1 MKRQNY
7 YDDSCIKAMLRQIIK
22 SSLNRVVLFFCHRHL
37 VKLSSTLTIY
47 KQSPINMIERN
58 ISIWYWVSISKK
70 KIHTFN
76 MKTNAIFDVAFEFDD
91 SCSIKVKITFYF
103 KMKNS
108 ICSLFYVLCI
118 TMCYLEAV
126 PSYQNFA
133 LKNYIKIDVI
143 SKFNENVFQMFLV
156 YILYDDNVTR
166 TGSML
171 IDGIQ
176 SSADSRM
183 TCQFHLTSGIREKT
197 NIHEHCFE
205 RSLEIKFKYTGK
217 KQESMLTFSRG
228 PGFNLCPVYRSELF
242 ADQILPEKLGKNQ
255 QFNLR
260 KEICEV

>member
-37 VKLSSTLTIY
+37 VKFSSTLTIY

-143 SKFNENVFQMFLV
+143 SKFNETLSKCFL
-156 YILYDDNVTR
+156 YTYCTMTLLHRRAACWLMAFDR
-166 TGSML
+166 LL
-171 IDGIQ
+171 I
-176 SSADSRM
+176 
-183 TCQFHLTSGIREKT
+183 
-197 NIHEHCFE
+197 
-205 RSLEIKFKYTGK
+205 
-217 KQESMLTFSRG
+217 
-228 PGFNLCPVYRSELF
+228 PGWRVNFT
-242 ADQILPEKLGKNQ
+242 
-255 QFNLR
+255 
-260 KEICEV
+260 

>member
-1 MKRQNY
+1 
-7 YDDSCIKAMLRQIIK
+7 
-22 SSLNRVVLFFCHRHL
+22 
-37 VKLSSTLTIY
+37 
-47 KQSPINMIERN
+47 
-58 ISIWYWVSISKK
+58 
-70 KIHTFN
+70 

-171 IDGIQ
+171 IDGIR

-205 RSLEIKFKYTGK
+205 RSLGIKFKYTGK
-217 KQESMLTFSRG
+217 KQEAQDLICVPCIVQNYLRIKYCQKNWEKTN
-228 PGFNLCPVYRSELF
+228 NLIYE
-242 ADQILPEKLGKNQ
+242 
-255 QFNLR
+255 R
-260 KEICEV
+260 KYAKFKKYDES

>member
-1 MKRQNY
+1 
-7 YDDSCIKAMLRQIIK
+7 
-22 SSLNRVVLFFCHRHL
+22 
-37 VKLSSTLTIY
+37 
-47 KQSPINMIERN
+47 
-58 ISIWYWVSISKK
+58 
-70 KIHTFN
+70 
-76 MKTNAIFDVAFEFDD
+76 
-91 SCSIKVKITFYF
+91 
-103 KMKNS
+103 
-108 ICSLFYVLCI
+108 
-118 TMCYLEAV
+118 MCYLEAV

-156 YILYDDNVTR
+156 YILYDDNVTQ

-171 IDGIQ
+171 IDGIR

-228 PGFNLCPVYRSELF
+228 PGFILCPCIVQNSLRIKYC
-242 ADQILPEKLGKNQ
+242 QKIWKKIY
-255 QFNLR
+255 NLIYER
-260 KEICEV
+260 KYLKFK